1 MPSEV
6 SKACSMME
14 LADDDCRNIRVTLRA
29 LPPATDLSV
38 PSAISSTKRLGSRSD
53 GDTADVS
60 DTTIPSTLSVIKAFY
75 KDRFSD
81 DLLHR
86 LSSDRNPKCYFLSR
100 RPARNLPRQNEPK
113 GKNATKEFQDKKC
126 TNLIAVLLQV
136 AGIRRNRNDGCDR
149 CKAGRGFWDLCV
161 VALPEFGDFSSSC
174 ANCHYN
180 GRGIYCS
187 FVKKRRVNG

>member
-1 MPSEV
+1 
-6 SKACSMME
+6 ME

-126 TNLIAVLLQV
+126 TNIIAVLLQV

-187 FVKKRRVNG
+187 FVKSKPRIDHELCS